1 MSIQDRFDNYEER
14 WQTLGMAGG
23 NMLLIVAHTV
33 IEREHEDTIRII
45 SARKATKKERHLY
58 EQTHK
63 KSKS

>member
-1 MSIQDRFDNYEER
+1 
-14 WQTLGMAGG
+14 MAGG

-58 EQTHK
+58 
-63 KSKS
+63 